1 MGMPGTAFS
10 ANSRNTIHSFAAVR
24 YRAIEVTMQP
34 ENSALISSGRFRR
47 MLLFTQVIVAVLF
60 LCVMGRPA
68 RGQMQTV
75 SIINT
80 VAGNGTAGFSGDGGQ
95 AINASFNF
103 PRAPGFDSAGNL
115 YICDYNNNRVR
126 KVAPNGIITT
136 VAGNG
141 TRASAGDGGPATSA
155 ELNQPSG
162 TAVDNAGNIYIA
174 ETGAQRIRRV
184 DGATGIIMTVAGTGV
199 AGYSGD
205 GGIATAAMLSNPQ
218 NPNFDSAGNLYFAD
232 YDNNRIRKVTISTGI
247 ITTVAGN
254 GAATTTGNGG
264 PATAA
269 SLNGP
274 VSVVFDVAG
283 NLYIS
288 ERNGNVVRRVAA
300 AAGIISTFAG
310 NGTAGFSGDGGPATS
325 AEFNQTYGLAFDA
338 AGDVLISDVLN
349 QRIRMVSITTGI
361 VTTIAGNGTAGFS
374 GDGGAATSAELNQP
388 IELATNSAGQLF
400 VADAL
405 NNRIR
410 EFTLSNFNFP
420 TTNVGSSSATRTI
433 QIETSAA
440 ETINSITVPKSEVG
454 AQEYSIGTIT
464 GCTVGAS
471 SPADTVCNVPITFM
485 PAYPGQRWVPLEVVT
500 STGSINFGLTGIG
513 SGPLAVLNPGV
524 ISTAAGTGTQ
534 GYAGDGG
541 PATGAEL
548 SGLQSVTPDYG
559 GNLYIADGA
568 NQRIRKLTAGTGVIT
583 TVVGN
588 GTAGYSG
595 DGGPATSA
603 EINVPEDAALDSTQN
618 LYIADEAN
626 NRIRMVSA
634 ASGIITTVAG
644 NGTAAYSGD
653 GGPATAA
660 SLDHPS
666 GTAVDAAG
674 NLYIADG
681 ANQRIR
687 RVAAGT
693 GIITTVAGNGNA
705 GYSGDGG
712 PASSAEVQDPAGM
725 VFDSAGN
732 LYFVDEGNQR
742 VREVSTTGII
752 TTYAGNGT
760 GGYSGDGGPA
770 IDAELNSPT
779 RLAIDSA
786 NNLYI
791 ADNENNRVR
800 KVDAQTGVIATVA
813 GNGTQGSTGDDGVA
827 TNAELSGPVGVGL
840 DGAGDLFVT
849 EHTGNRVR
857 KIDENQSILN
867 YPTPTSVGSSDS
879 ADNPQTAAL
888 WNIGNASL
896 TIPPAPSG
904 NNPGVS
910 RGFSFD
916 PASTCPQL
924 NVSSSPQTLASGS
937 ACTIAI
943 DFAPN
948 SAGAVTGTAV
958 PIDTS
963 LNAAAAM
970 QTIHL
975 NGTGAG
981 AGMSTSTTVVGSPI
995 PSAYLQSVVFTATV
1009 ASTAGTTV
1017 PTGTMQFM
1025 IDGTLVGSPVTL
1037 TNGTAAYTTTTLAVG
1052 SHSVVATYTP
1062 ATSDGL
1068 VGSNGSTSQ
1077 TVTRATLGQNGLANI
1092 TLASSPNPS
1101 NYLQTVTFTATV
1113 PGGLIGSVQFVEGT
1127 TVLGTGTIDG
1137 ATAFISVNSLAIG
1150 TDPVTAV
1157 YSGDVNFNPATSAV
1171 DNQVVMNNLD
1181 FTLTLT
1187 SAGTQTVI
1195 PGNLAS
1201 YALQVAP
1208 TSSNYPGTVTFSAT
1222 GLPTG
1227 ATVVFS
1233 PNTVATN
1240 GGTAPISVSVQTA
1253 SQNHAINQR
1262 RGEAA
1267 PFVLALLVFP
1277 FAFFRR
1283 IRRCGIRAL
1292 LFLFVL
1298 LGGLAATA
1306 GLSGCGGYNGNGFFG
1321 QNPQNYTITITATSG
1336 SIQHSVSVMLNVQ

>member
-1 MGMPGTAFS
+1 
-10 ANSRNTIHSFAAVR
+10 
-24 YRAIEVTMQP
+24 MQP
-34 ENSALISSGRFRR
+34 DNSALTGPGRFGR
-47 MLLFTQVIVAVLF
+47 MLLFTQVIVTVLF

-80 VAGNGTAGFSGDGGQ
+80 AAGNGTTGFSGDGGQ
-95 AINASFNF
+95 AIDASFDF

-115 YICDYNNNRVR
+115 YISDYNNNRVR

-136 VAGNG
+136 IAGNG

-155 ELNQPSG
+155 ELNQPAG
-162 TAVDNAGNIYIA
+162 TAVDSAGNIYIA

-184 DGATGIIMTVAGTGV
+184 DGVTGIITTVAGTGV

-205 GGIATAAMLSNPQ
+205 GGIATTALLNNPQ
-218 NPNFDSAGNLYFAD
+218 NPNFDNAGNLYFAD
-232 YDNNRIRKVTISTGI
+232 YDNNRIRKITISTGI

-254 GAATTTGNGG
+254 GAAATTGNGG

-274 VSVVFDVAG
+274 VSVVFDGAA

-300 AAGIISTFAG
+300 ATGIISTFAG

-338 AGDVLISDVLN
+338 AGDVFISDVLN
-349 QRIRMVSITTGI
+349 QRIRMVSITTGF
-361 VTTIAGNGTAGFS
+361 VTTIAGNGTVGFS
-374 GDGGAATSAELNQP
+374 GDGGAATSAEFNQP

-410 EFTLSNFNFP
+410 EFTLSNLNFP
-420 TTNVGSSSATRTI
+420 TTNVGSSSAIRTI

-440 ETINSITVPKSEVG
+440 ETINSITVPQSEG
-454 AQEYSIGTIT
+454 GSQEYSLGPIT

-471 SPADTVCNVPITFM
+471 NPVDTVCNIPITFS
-485 PAYPGQRWVPLEVVT
+485 PAYPGPRWVPLEVVT
-500 STGSINFGLTGIG
+500 STGNINFGMTGIG
-513 SGPLAVLNPGV
+513 TGPLAVLSPGV
-524 ISTAAGTGTQ
+524 ISTAAGAGTQ
-534 GYAGDGG
+534 GYGGDGG
-541 PATGAEL
+541 PATAAEL

-559 GNLYIADGA
+559 GNLYIADSA
-568 NQRIRKLTAGTGVIT
+568 NQRIRKLTARTGVIT
-583 TVVGN
+583 TVVGD

-603 EINVPEDAALDSTQN
+603 SINAPEDAALDSAQN
-618 LYIADEAN
+618 LYFADQVN
-626 NRIRMVSA
+626 NRIRMVSGA
-634 ASGIITTVAG
+634 TGIIMTVAG
-644 NGTAAYSGD
+644 NGTAGFSGD

-660 SLDHPS
+660 SLDHPA

-687 RVAAGT
+687 KVAAGT
-693 GIITTVAGNGNA
+693 GIITTAAGNGSA

-712 PASSAEVQDPAGM
+712 PATSAEVQDPAGM

-732 LYFVDEGNQR
+732 LYIVDQGNQR
-742 VREVSTTGII
+742 VRELSTTGII

-760 GGYSGDGGPA
+760 AGYSGDGGPA

-791 ADNENNRVR
+791 ADDQNNRVR
-800 KVDAQTGVIATVA
+800 KVDAQTGGIATVA
-813 GNGTQGSTGDDGVA
+813 GNGTLGSTGDDGGS
-827 TNAELSGPVGVGL
+827 TSAELSGPVGVAL
-840 DGAGDLFVT
+840 DGAGDLFIA

-857 KIDENQSILN
+857 KIDESQSNLN

-879 ADNPQTAAL
+879 ADNPQTATL

-896 TIPPAPSG
+896 TIPPPPSG

-916 PASTCPQL
+916 SASTCPEL
-924 NVSSSPQTLASGS
+924 TVSSTPQALGSGL

-943 DFAPN
+943 DFAPI
-948 SAGAVTGTAV
+948 SAGAVAGTAV
-958 PIDTS
+958 PVDTS
-963 LNAAAAM
+963 LNAAAAT

-981 AGMSTSTTVVGSPI
+981 AGMSTSTTVLGSPN

-1009 ASTAGTTV
+1009 ASAAGTTV

-1025 IDGTLVGSPVTL
+1025 IDGTLVGSPLTL
-1037 TNGTAAYTTTTLAVG
+1037 INGTAAYTTSTLAVG
-1052 SHSVVATYTP
+1052 SHTVVATYTP
-1062 ATSDGL
+1062 AISDGH

-1101 NYLQTVTFTATV
+1101 NYLETVTFTATV
-1113 PGGLIGSVQFVEGT
+1113 PGGVTGTVRFVEGT

-1150 TDPVTAV
+1150 TDPVTAA
-1157 YSGDVNFNPATSAV
+1157 YSGDGNFNPATSAV
-1171 DNQVVMNNLD
+1171 DDQVVMSSLD

-1195 PGNLAS
+1195 PGNSAC

-1208 TSSNYPGTVTFSAT
+1208 TYSTYPGTVTFSAT

-1253 SQNHAINQR
+1253 SQNHATNQR
-1262 RGEAA
+1262 HGEAA
-1267 PFVLALLVFP
+1267 PFALALLVFP
-1277 FAFFRR
+1277 LAFFRR

-1292 LFLFVL
+1292 LLLFVL
-1298 LGGLAATA
+1298 LEGLAATA

-1321 QNPQNYTITITATSG
+1321 QKPQNYTITITATSG

>member
-1 MGMPGTAFS
+1 MAFS
-10 ANSRNTIHSFAAVR
+10 ADSRNTINPFVAVR
-24 YRAIEVTMQP
+24 YRAFEVTMQP
-34 ENSALISSGRFRR
+34 DHSAYTSAGRFCGR
-47 MLLFTQVIVAVLF
+47 LPLFTQVFALILF
-60 LCVMGRPA
+60 LCAMGLPA

-95 AINASFNF
+95 AVNASFNF

-115 YICDYNNNRVR
+115 YISDFNNHRVR
-126 KVAPNGIITT
+126 KIAPSGIITT
-136 VAGNG
+136 LAGTG
-141 TRASAGDGGPATSA
+141 TPGSTGDGGPATSA
-155 ELNQPSG
+155 ELLNPSG
-162 TAVDNAGNIYIA
+162 TAADSAGNIYIC
-174 ETGAQRIRRV
+174 EYGGNRIRRV
-184 DGATGIIMTVAGTGV
+184 DGVTGIITTVAGTG
-199 AGYSGD
+199 ADGYSGD
-205 GGIATAAMLSNPQ
+205 GGPATAAMLANPQ
-218 NPNFDSAGNLYFAD
+218 DARFDSAGNLYFAD
-232 YDNNRIRKVTISTGI
+232 YANNRIRKITISTGV
-247 ITTVAGN
+247 ITTVAGK
-254 GAATTTGNGG
+254 GLAATAGNGG
-264 PATAA
+264 PATSA
-269 SLNGP
+269 SLFGP
-274 VSVVFDVAG
+274 VGVVFDATG

-288 ERNGNVVRRVAA
+288 ELNGNVVRRVSAA
-300 AAGIISTFAG
+300 TGIITAFAG

-325 AEFNQTYGLAFDA
+325 AELNVPYGIAFDE
-338 AGDVLISDVLN
+338 AGDVLISDVNN

-361 VTTIAGNGTAGFS
+361 ITTIAGNGTAGFS
-374 GDGGAATSAELNQP
+374 GDGGAAATAEFNQP
-388 IELATNSAGQLF
+388 IELVSDSAGQLY
-400 VADAL
+400 VADVI

-410 EFTLSNFNFP
+410 EFTLSNLNFP

-440 ETINSITVPKSEVG
+440 ETINSITVLKSEG
-454 AQEYSIGTIT
+454 GSQEYSLGPIT

-471 SPADTVCNVPITFM
+471 NPADTVCNIPITFS
-485 PAYPGQRWVPLEVVT
+485 PAYPGPRWVPLEVVT
-500 STGSINFGLTGIG
+500 STGNINFGMTGIG
-513 SGPLAVLNPGV
+513 TGPLAVLNPGV

-534 GYAGDGG
+534 GYTGDGG
-541 PATGAEL
+541 PATSAEL
-548 SGLQSVTPDYG
+548 NGLESVTPDYG

-568 NQRIRKLTAGTGVIT
+568 NQRIRKLAVGTGVIT
-583 TVVGN
+583 TVAGN

-603 EINVPEDAALDSTQN
+603 AINDPEDAALDSAQN

-626 NRIRMVSA
+626 NRIRMVSGA
-634 ASGIITTVAG
+634 TGIITTVAG
-644 NGTAAYSGD
+644 NGAAGYSGD
-653 GGPATAA
+653 GGPATGA
-660 SLDHPS
+660 SLDHPA

-687 RVAAGT
+687 KVTAGT
-693 GIITTVAGNGNA
+693 GLITTVAGNGTA

-712 PASSAEVQDPAGM
+712 PATSAELKDPAGM

-742 VREVSTTGII
+742 VRQLSTTGII

-760 GGYSGDGGPA
+760 AGYSGDGGPA

-779 RLAIDSA
+779 RLAIDNA

-791 ADNENNRVR
+791 ADNQNNRVR
-800 KVDAQTGVIATVA
+800 KVDAQTGSIATVV
-813 GNGTQGSTGDDGVA
+813 GNGTQGSTGDGGVA
-827 TNAELSGPVGVGL
+827 TSAELSGPVGVGI

-867 YPTPTSVGSSDS
+867 YPTPTTVGASDS
-879 ADNPQTAAL
+879 TDSPQTAIL
-888 WNIGNASL
+888 SNIGNASL
-896 TIPPAPSG
+896 TISPPPSG

-910 RGFSFD
+910 AGFSFD
-916 PASTCPQL
+916 SASTCPQL
-924 NVSSSPQTLASGS
+924 EVSSSPQMLASGS

-943 DFAPN
+943 DFAPI

-958 PIDTS
+958 PTDTS
-963 LNAAAAM
+963 LNAAAAV

-981 AGMSTSTTVVGSPI
+981 AGMSTSTTVVGSPN

-1009 ASTAGTTV
+1009 ASARGTGV

-1037 TNGTAAYTTTTLAVG
+1037 TNGTAAYTTSTLAVG
-1052 SHSVVATYTP
+1052 SHNVVATYTP
-1062 ATSDGL
+1062 ATSDGFA
-1068 VGSNGSTSQ
+1068 GSNGSTSQ
-1077 TVTRATLGQNGLANI
+1077 
-1092 TLASSPNPS
+1092 
-1101 NYLQTVTFTATV
+1101 
-1113 PGGLIGSVQFVEGT
+1113 
-1127 TVLGTGTIDG
+1127 
-1137 ATAFISVNSLAIG
+1137 
-1150 TDPVTAV
+1150 
-1157 YSGDVNFNPATSAV
+1157 
-1171 DNQVVMNNLD
+1171 VVINNLD

-1187 SAGTQTVI
+1187 SGGNQTVI
-1195 PGNLAS
+1195 PGNAAS

-1208 TSSNYPGTVTFSAT
+1208 TYSIYPGTVTFSAT

-1227 ATVVFS
+1227 ATIVFS

-1262 RGEAA
+1262 REEAA
-1267 PFVLALLVFP
+1267 PFALALLVFP
-1277 FAFFRR
+1277 LAFFRR

-1292 LFLFVL
+1292 LLLFVL

-1321 QNPQNYTITITATSG
+1321 QSPQNYTITITATSG